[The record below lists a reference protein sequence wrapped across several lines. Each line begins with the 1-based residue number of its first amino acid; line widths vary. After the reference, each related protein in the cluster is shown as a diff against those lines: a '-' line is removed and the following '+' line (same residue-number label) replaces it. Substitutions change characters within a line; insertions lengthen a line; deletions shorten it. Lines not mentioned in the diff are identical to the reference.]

1 MNNSLS
7 IKSLAEQLESKHQ
20 SKKNISTADSNKQ
33 GYWLRKI
40 KSSMFS
46 GLNELHYGSLMIK
59 DGEQTQHFH
68 GDEMRDLTADI
79 EVLDDQFYK
88 YLAFGGSVG
97 AGEAYINGYWKTE
110 NLTNVIRLFA
120 VNQSVTDSV
129 EGGIARFTTPVKK
142 MFHWLNKNTQKG
154 SKKNIVAHY
163 DLGNQFFSEFL
174 DPTMMYSSGIFHK
187 ETDSMEQ
194 ASYQKLDRIC
204 QRLRLTDNDHVIEI
218 GTGWGGFAIYAAKN
232 YGCKVTTTTISEEQY
247 ALAESRIKEAG
258 LEDKITLLK
267 EDYRKLEGQFDKL
280 VSIEMIEAVGHQYF
294 NTFFKK
300 CSHLLKPHGE
310 MLLQAIT
317 IADQRFESAKNEI
330 DFIKRYIFPGSCIPS
345 VDSISDSVRQASD
358 MRILHSEDIGVHYAI
373 TLEKWRE
380 QFFKNIE
387 NIKKQGFSDA
397 FIRMWQFYLCYCE
410 GGFRERVISDVQI
423 HLVKPV
429 ARVPMGL
436 PLLGESIRSTLASK
450 AS

>member
-1 MNNSLS
+1 MNDSLS

-20 SKKNISTADSNKQ
+20 SNKSNSNYSANKQ
-33 GYWLRKI
+33 SFWLSKI

-46 GLNELHYGSLMIK
+46 GLNQLHYGSLVIK
-59 DGEQTQHFH
+59 DGEQIHHFN
-68 GDEMRDLTADI
+68 GKEMRELTADI

-97 AGEAYINGYWKTE
+97 AGEAYINGYWKSD

-142 MFHWLNKNTQKG
+142 TFHWLNKNTQKG

-163 DLGNQFFSEFL
+163 DLGNEFFREFL
-174 DPTMMYSSGIFHK
+174 DPTMMYSAGIFHK
-187 ETDSMEQ
+187 ESDSMEQ

-204 QRLRLTDNDHVIEI
+204 QRLRLTENDHVIEI

-247 ALAESRIKEAG
+247 TLAESRIAEAG
-258 LEDKITLLK
+258 LQDKITLLK

-317 IADQRFESAKNEI
+317 IADQRFESAKHEI

-358 MRILHSEDIGVHYAI
+358 MRVLHSEDIGIHYAI

-380 QFFKNIE
+380 QFFDNIE
-387 NIKKQGFSDA
+387 SIKAQGFGEA
-397 FIRMWQFYLCYCE
+397 FIRMWEFYLCYCE
-410 GGFRERVISDVQI
+410 GGFRERVISDIQM
-423 HLVKPV
+423 HLVKPL
-429 ARVPMGL
+429 ARVPMQL
-436 PLLGESIRSTLASK
+436 PQLNHTGHLSFSNSLS
-450 AS
+450 